1 MLNSQYYYLPS
12 KEKSLEDI
20 NDFNDYFR
28 IRREMVR
35 PMFVVSGEER
45 PFPNGLSVMA
55 AKKMRG

>member
-1 MLNSQYYYLPS
+1 
-12 KEKSLEDI
+12 
-20 NDFNDYFR
+20 
-28 IRREMVR
+28 MVR